1 MESTDIIR
9 LISQRTGDSLSAESL
24 QTVRDF
30 TLLWMFYE
38 GSVFET
44 HYESEKMKK
53 LVELG
58 ELRLHDLNLHWDYFQ
73 KRYLSSPRIFST
85 QFDQLTISRQSAKD
99 RTRLEQLL
107 NEPTPTDAERTI
119 AVLLIVFRL
128 RNNLFHGIKRVGSLN
143 EEREVLNRAN
153 QVLEDVLR
161 PRG

>member
-1 MESTDIIR
+1 MESIGIIQ
-9 LISQRTGDSLSAESL
+9 LISQRTGDSLSPESL

-38 GSVFET
+38 GSVFGT
-44 HYESEKMKK
+44 HYESAKMKD
-53 LVELG
+53 LVVRG
-58 ELRLHDLNLHWDYFQ
+58 ELSLRDLDSHWDYFRR
-73 KRYLSSPRIFST
+73 RYLSSPRIFSA
-85 QFDQLTISRQSAKD
+85 QFDQLTISPQSAKD
-99 RTRLEQLL
+99 RAHLEQLL

-143 EEREVLNRAN
+143 EEREVLSRAN

-161 PRG
+161 LQD